1 MSLGQCQCPFRKQ
14 FLLFC
19 EVLTLLIL
27 TSVII
32 AEGLFSILLKFYSFI
47 LTTVTMIN
55 HSLSDISVDTWVQG
69 EPGALSNLVGS
80 VVLIEVFQ
88 VNCPG
93 CFIYSLPKA
102 IELHEK
108 YHDQGLIV
116 IGLATAFED
125 YDKNTLENLRKLV
138 ETGEVIGQTF
148 KALNQYGQL
157 SEGKLQW
164 KIPFA
169 VGMDRVVAETEPV
182 TDERVQRYARE
193 FLPDF
198 ENFSNE
204 QQKSVLQQV
213 RHYLEQKSMK
223 AETFERFALQ
233 GTPSCILFD
242 RKGQL
247 KDVSFGQVEHKQAM
261 VEHFL
266 AEV

>member
-1 MSLGQCQCPFRKQ
+1 MN
-14 FLLFC
+14 
-19 EVLTLLIL
+19 
-27 TSVII
+27 
-32 AEGLFSILLKFYSFI
+32 
-47 LTTVTMIN
+47 N
-55 HSLSDISVDTWVQG
+55 HLLSDIAVDTWVQG
-69 EPGALSNLVGS
+69 ESVALNDLVGS

-93 CFIYSLPKA
+93 CFIYSLPRA
-102 IELHEK
+102 IDLHDR
-108 YHDQGLIV
+108 YQQQGLVV

-125 YDKNTLENLRKLV
+125 YDKNTLENLQKLV
-138 ETGEVIGQTF
+138 TTGEVIGETF
-148 KALNQYGQL
+148 KALNQYGML
-157 SEGKLQW
+157 SQGKLAW

-182 TDERVQRYARE
+182 TDERVYRYASE

-198 ENFSNE
+198 EKLGNE
-204 QQKSVLQQV
+204 QRKSVLQQV
-213 RHYLEQKSMK
+213 RHYMEQKSMR

-247 KDVSFGQVEHKQAM
+247 KDVSFGQVDYKQAM

-266 AEV
+266 AEILGDN

>member
-1 MSLGQCQCPFRKQ
+1 
-14 FLLFC
+14 
-19 EVLTLLIL
+19 
-27 TSVII
+27 
-32 AEGLFSILLKFYSFI
+32 
-47 LTTVTMIN
+47 MIH
-55 HSLSDISVDTWVQG
+55 HSLSDITVATWVQG
-69 EPGALSNLVGS
+69 DLSSLNDLIGS

-93 CFIYSLPKA
+93 CFIYSLPRA
-102 IELHEK
+102 IDLHER
-108 YHDQGLIV
+108 YHQQGLVV

-138 ETGEVIGQTF
+138 ATGEVIGETY
-148 KALNQYGQL
+148 KALSQYNL
-157 SEGKLQW
+157 LREGKLPW

-182 TDERVQRYARE
+182 TDERVLQYAQK

-198 ENFSNE
+198 DKFSTE
-204 QQKSVLQQV
+204 QKQTVLQQV
-213 RHYLEQKSMK
+213 RHYMEQKSMR

-242 RKGQL
+242 REGEL
-247 KDVSFGQVEHKQAM
+247 KDISFGQIDYKQAM

-266 AEV
+266 AEK

>member
-1 MSLGQCQCPFRKQ
+1 MN
-14 FLLFC
+14 
-19 EVLTLLIL
+19 
-27 TSVII
+27 
-32 AEGLFSILLKFYSFI
+32 
-47 LTTVTMIN
+47 N
-55 HSLSDISVDTWVQG
+55 HSLSDITVDTWVQG
-69 EPGALSNLVGS
+69 GPITLSHLVGS

-102 IELHEK
+102 IDLYEK
-108 YHDQGLIV
+108 YQHKGLVV

-125 YDKNTLENLRKLV
+125 YDKNTLENLQKLV
-138 ETGEVIGQTF
+138 DTGEVIGQTF
-148 KALNQYGQL
+148 KALNQYGVL

-169 VGMDRVVAETEPV
+169 VGMDRVVAETEPI
-182 TDERVQRYARE
+182 TEERVLRYARE
-193 FLPDF
+193 FLPEF

-204 QQKSVLQQV
+204 QKGSVLQQV
-213 RHYLEQKSMK
+213 KHYLQQKSMK

-266 AEV
+266 TTE